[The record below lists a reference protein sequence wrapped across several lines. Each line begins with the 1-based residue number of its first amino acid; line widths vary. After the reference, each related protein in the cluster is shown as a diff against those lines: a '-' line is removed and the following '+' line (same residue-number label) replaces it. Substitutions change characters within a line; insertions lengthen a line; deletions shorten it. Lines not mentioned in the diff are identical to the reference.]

1 MNDDVGNSYEL
12 SLVSC
17 KCVGAYVR
25 SKKNQNQVIGLFM
38 FLATL
43 LWYLS
48 YDRIHIILFTKF
60 QICWL
65 WQKVSS
71 DNDRG
76 FQRFLDNVQ
85 YKSSGILRY
94 ERVFG
99 QGFVSTGGLG
109 MPFSHRVC
117 IIFAVFMVLYLK
129 FNVNSYTFPF
139 LLYASEVSFLLL
151 ILFFCFDL

>member
-1 MNDDVGNSYEL
+1 MNDDVGNSYEF

-25 SKKNQNQVIGLFM
+25 NKKNQNQVINKLLHKKKGFFIYLFSHP
-38 FLATL
+38 FAGRD
-43 LWYLS
+43 S
-48 YDRIHIILFTKF
+48 YIIIFHKF

-65 WQKVSS
+65 WQKKVSS

-109 MPFSHRVC
+109 MLLTHRFC
-117 IIFAVFMVLYLK
+117 INFA
-129 FNVNSYTFPF
+129 S
-139 LLYASEVSFLLL
+139 VS
-151 ILFFCFDL
+151 